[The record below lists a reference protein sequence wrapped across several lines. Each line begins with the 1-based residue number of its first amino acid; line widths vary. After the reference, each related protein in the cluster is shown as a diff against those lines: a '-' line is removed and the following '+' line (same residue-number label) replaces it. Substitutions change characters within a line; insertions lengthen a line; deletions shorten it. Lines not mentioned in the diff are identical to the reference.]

1 MLQRRQIVKALAD
14 EIDIEDLLCMKY
26 ASVSFQSIVWI
37 FISVNVTICR
47 TNTLP
52 QGFRS
57 SHFIT
62 TTKLRSR

>member
-37 FISVNVTICR
+37 FISINVTICR
-47 TNTLP
+47 TNTL
-52 QGFRS
+52 
-57 SHFIT
+57 
-62 TTKLRSR
+62 L